1 MTLGPLEYL
10 VVGFKG
16 STDQFDGSV
25 VAEIAAAVEGGTIRI
40 VDLVFLYKDASG
52 DAVVAEIDAKS
63 DPRFAGFATLL
74 AGRTGLFT
82 PEDLDTIAL
91 ELPEE
96 TGALVM
102 LFEHQWAVRIKE
114 AMAAKGGFLIT
125 RAVIPPEILEE
136 LADELEAA
144 VAGEA

>member
-25 VAEIAAAVEGGTIRI
+25 VAEIAKVVEGGTIRI
-40 VDLVFLYKDASG
+40 VDLAFLYKDASG
-52 DAVVAEIDAKS
+52 NAVVAEVDAKD

-74 AGRTGLFT
+74 AGTTGLFT
-82 PEDLDTIAL
+82 PEDLDTLAV

-102 LFEHQWAVRIKE
+102 LFEHRWAVAVKE
-114 AMAAKGGFLIT
+114 AMEAKGGFLVT

-144 VAGEA
+144 IAGAA